1 MIENSLASTIII
13 SFSLSLI
20 LKADNYCNYYNQSQ
34 ATFQGLFPAFEIQSH
49 FAQHRKENY
58 SFDNIQYISN
68 FWLQPGGS
76 SGQDNGMCSVV
87 DGYGNV
93 TESHC
98 NQLNPF
104 VCVRR
109 PGR

>member
-1 MIENSLASTIII
+1 M
-13 SFSLSLI
+13 
-20 LKADNYCNYYNQSQ
+20 
-34 ATFQGLFPAFEIQSH
+34 
-49 FAQHRKENY
+49 
-58 SFDNIQYISN
+58 IQYISTL
-68 FWLQPGGS
+68 WLQPGGS

-87 DGYGNV
+87 DSYGNV